1 MTVRFAL
8 FVSVSGFSLSLTIS
22 FANPEFRSSMK
33 RWKIYLKAHQKLS
46 CGNLEFCFAE
56 RGLSLKSHSYTK
68 TSSWRARDL
77 HFLSGRSKSL
87 FLGLLNFF
95 PLRHFLP
102 RYSNLDVTC
111 GFIRGN
117 MANAVAQVILRCED
131 ANETLCLGRWINWQV
146 SPRRAD
152 RLTATY
158 LFACPTREWPNRAI
172 ADHLHIHGH
181 FGGQVDW

>member
-1 MTVRFAL
+1 
-8 FVSVSGFSLSLTIS
+8 
-22 FANPEFRSSMK
+22 MK

-56 RGLSLKSHSYTK
+56 RGLSLKSHSYENVKLT
-68 TSSWRARDL
+68 ARDL
-77 HFLSGRSKSL
+77 HFLSGRSKGL
-87 FLGLLNFF
+87 FLGLLILF
-95 PLRHFLP
+95 PLRHFCQDS
-102 RYSNLDVTC
+102 YLDVTC
-111 GFIRGN
+111 GLIWGK

-146 SPRRAD
+146 SQRRAD

-181 FGGQVDW
+181 FRGQVDW